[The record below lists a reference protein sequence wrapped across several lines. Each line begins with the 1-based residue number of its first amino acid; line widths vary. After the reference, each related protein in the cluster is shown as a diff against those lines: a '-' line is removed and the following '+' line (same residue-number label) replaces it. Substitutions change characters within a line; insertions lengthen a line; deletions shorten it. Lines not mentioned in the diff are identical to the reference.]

1 MRVGFCLS
9 SQEGDGAA
17 KVFTEVRVGSATQED
32 DDLTPLSWLQDK
44 NLLRGTRTLLQIK
57 LISALAANL
66 SICKKLSRA
75 PSEITCNFMDFFTPY
90 ALKAG
95 ARALISRAAL
105 LLKKR

>member
-44 NLLRGTRTLLQIK
+44 NLLRGTHILLQIK
-57 LISALAANL
+57 LILALAANL
-66 SICKKLSRA
+66 SIRKKLSRVERNNLQFYGFFYA
-75 PSEITCNFMDFFTPY
+75 P
-90 ALKAG
+90 
-95 ARALISRAAL
+95 RAQSR
-105 LLKKR
+105 R

>member
-44 NLLRGTRTLLQIK
+44 NLLRGTLTFANQINSSNR
-57 LISALAANL
+57 LR
-66 SICKKLSRA
+66 RA
-75 PSEITCNFMDFFTPY
+75 FCATSEITCNFMDFLRLTRSKE
-90 ALKAG
+90 ALE
-95 ARALISRAAL
+95 L
-105 LLKKR
+105 